1 MAERKLVFLWSCLC
15 VTDEWLDGGGSFS
28 PPTRCADKWA
38 FLKKTGK
45 AEDLPI
51 PARSKW
57 CFSSHGPIRNCC
69 VAVNLVCRLGMRNHV
84 ALLNPGARERLSFW
98 CGIIPINLKNGIGRR
113 LSTRN
118 NSALLDWSLNE
129 DFFFFLLLNFST
141 ESAFWSLGQICTLLQ
156 AFFYFS
162 LKIDR
167 GQEWRERKCRGR
179 DKAWHTWKDPSK
191 TWTGDVA
198 VTYLCLKPLGQG
210 CSIKIQRGPVRE
222 KSLNLIM
229 CNLHY
234 DSVPDAVGWSSLVLT
249 SVCCQ

>member
-1 MAERKLVFLWSCLC
+1 MG
-15 VTDEWLDGGGSFS
+15 LDAGF
-28 PPTRCADKWA
+28 P
-38 FLKKTGK
+38 
-45 AEDLPI
+45 
-51 PARSKW
+51 
-57 CFSSHGPIRNCC
+57 
-69 VAVNLVCRLGMRNHV
+69 
-84 ALLNPGARERLSFW
+84 
-98 CGIIPINLKNGIGRR
+98 
-113 LSTRN
+113 TRN

-129 DFFFFLLLNFST
+129 DFFFFSVVKFQHRVCFLVLGSNLYTVASFFS
-141 ESAFWSLGQICTLLQ
+141 
-156 AFFYFS
+156 FYFS
-162 LKIDR
+162 VKIDR

-234 DSVPDAVGWSSLVLT
+234 DSVPYAVGWSSLVLT
-249 SVCCQ
+249 SECCQ